1 MEAALRRSGS
11 FPQRHLETA
20 PQETPSSTP
29 PGRPALSPSC
39 TTSSGGA
46 EETPFSTTPQQR
58 LLSHHPFLPFFW
70 AEFQISQ
77 GFVEQLHRGSP
88 PEVQP
93 QATEVPQSGSQGPP
107 APHQRGNAGSNPGE
121 ECHFPGLS
129 GGGADFSSTHRAAAL
144 FGCMPF

>member
-1 MEAALRRSGS
+1 MGAALRRSGS

-29 PGRPALSPSC
+29 PG
-39 TTSSGGA
+39 TSASLPFLCKIIWGCGGN
-46 EETPFSTTPQQR
+46 PFSTTPQQS
-58 LLSHHPFLPFFW
+58 LLSHHPFLLFGG

-107 APHQRGNAGSNPGE
+107 ALHQ
-121 ECHFPGLS
+121 
-129 GGGADFSSTHRAAAL
+129 
-144 FGCMPF
+144 